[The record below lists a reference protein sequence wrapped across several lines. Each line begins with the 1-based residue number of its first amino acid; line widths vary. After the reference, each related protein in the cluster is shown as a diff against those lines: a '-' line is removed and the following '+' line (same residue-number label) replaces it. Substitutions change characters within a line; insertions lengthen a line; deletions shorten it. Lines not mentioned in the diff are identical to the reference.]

1 MYGYS
6 PVVPL
11 KINKQDG
18 IGLTKTYEEVA
29 KQNLLMVVMTNPGER
44 IMFPEFGVGLKR
56 LLFEQSDTGIKADI
70 IASIKSQANIYL
82 PYIII
87 NDVMAVTIK
96 PLYKAPIIFFDD
108 PSLVWEWYEDRRK
121 NILSAKPNEGHFA
134 IANMEKFRDVVVLTQ
149 NIDGLH
155 QRSGS
160 TNVLELHGSI
170 IRIKCTHCS
179 FSDNITDNF
188 ESLPPK
194 CTCGNI
200 LRPDVVW
207 FGEALP
213 QDVWKNAMEE
223 ASRCD
228 IMIIAG
234 TSLVVS
240 PANTLPI
247 YAKQNGATLIE
258 VNPEKTMMSNDMDL
272 SIQDTSATIL
282 PKILSVLKN
291 E

>member
-1 MYGYS
+1 MKLFDNVS
-6 PVVPL
+6 QKL
-11 KINKQDG
+11 RDSKKIDFVTGAGISQESGIPTLRGKDG
-18 IGLTKTYEEVA
+18 HWRKHDPMILE
-29 KQNLLMVVMTNPGER
+29 
-44 IMFPEFGVGLKR
+44 
-56 LLFEQSDTGIKADI
+56 
-70 IASIKSQANIYL
+70 SIDA
-82 PYIII
+82 
-87 NDVMAVTIK
+87 
-96 PLYKAPIIFFDD
+96 FFDD
-108 PSLVWEWYEDRRK
+108 PKLVWEWYEDRRK
-121 NILSAKPNEGHFA
+121 NILAAKPNDGHFA
-134 IANMEKFRDVVVLTQ
+134 ISKMEKFKDVVILTQ

-170 IRIKCTHCS
+170 IRIKCTVCN
-179 FSDNITDNF
+179 FSDNITENF
-188 ESLPPK
+188 KLLPPK
-194 CTCGNI
+194 CECGNI

-213 QDVWKNAMEE
+213 QDVWKNAMKE
-223 ASRCD
+223 ASTCD

-258 VNPEKTMMSNDMDL
+258 VNPEKTVMSNDMDL
-272 SIQDTSATIL
+272 SIQATSANAL
-282 PKILSVLKN
+282 PKILAILKN